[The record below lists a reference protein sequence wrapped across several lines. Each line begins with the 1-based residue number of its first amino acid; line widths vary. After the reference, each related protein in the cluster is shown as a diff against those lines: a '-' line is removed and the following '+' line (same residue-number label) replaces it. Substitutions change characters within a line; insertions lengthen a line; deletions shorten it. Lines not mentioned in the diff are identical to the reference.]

1 MEAKQVRDLMEVYAS
16 IYAPINESHFKVGDE
31 VVCKSS
37 GMEGEVVKVDP
48 EQKGKYYTVKRE
60 DGKTMKYAPDE
71 LKKEEEGASKEKET
85 EFHSKLDKM
94 VHKTFGE
101 REEEK
106 KMKEDV
112 DLFDYLLEYLVVE
125 GYADTNKAALAIIA
139 NMGEEWKQSIVEQD
153 LTARQKYLIKKVG
166 DMNAAKSGSAHT
178 AIPGKQSAGG
188 ALDKANRSAMQMRGV

>member
-1 MEAKQVRDLMEVYAS
+1 MEAKQVRDLMEAYAS

-71 LKKEEEGASKEKET
+71 LKKEEEEEEGASKEKET

-94 VHKTFGE
+94 VHKTFGK
-101 REEEK
+101 REDEK
-106 KMKEDV
+106 
-112 DLFDYLLEYLVVE
+112 
-125 GYADTNKAALAIIA
+125 
-139 NMGEEWKQSIVEQD
+139 
-153 LTARQKYLIKKVG
+153 
-166 DMNAAKSGSAHT
+166 
-178 AIPGKQSAGG
+178 
-188 ALDKANRSAMQMRGV
+188 